1 MGLITSSIFPNGG
14 ERGSG
19 GGIVQVVSV
28 VDHNTRTYNINNTK
42 HTTNLQASIT
52 PSDSSNKILIMYSV
66 NQGGTGNYGGVY
78 YGLVRGSTE
87 LVTASNTDGF
97 GAINPSGVSNGAHQS
112 HNFPITYVDSPN
124 TTSSTTY
131 KVQIFGV
138 SGCGNHYFNRAQ
150 NYSNGGKSHLIL
162 MEFCS

>member
-28 VDHNTRTYNINNTK
+28 EDHAARTYNINNTK
-42 HTTNLQASIT
+42 HTTNLQASIAL
-52 PSDSSNKILIMYSV
+52 SDSSNKVLIMYNV
-66 NQGGTGNYGGVY
+66 NNGGSSNYGGVY
-78 YGLVRGSTE
+78 YGLVRNSTE
-87 LVTASNTDGF
+87 LVTASTTDAF
-97 GAINPSGVSNGAHQS
+97 GSINPGGASNGGHQS
-112 HNFPITYVDSPN
+112 TNFPITYLDSPG

-138 SGCGNHYFNRAQ
+138 SGCSNHYFNRSN
-150 NYSNGGKSHLIL
+150 NYGDSGRSHLIL
-162 MEFCS
+162 MELCS